1 MAVSGRVQVLYSFA
15 GLVFILILQQSYET
29 TWFNYSLNFIPN
41 LQAGASTFAQGAW
54 LTYSNYGLTA
64 ITTLPFLCTYLF
76 VEQRARAFYYLVV
89 ISGVS
94 AVTAIMKLNYH

>member
-41 LQAGASTFAQGAW
+41 L
-54 LTYSNYGLTA
+54 
-64 ITTLPFLCTYLF
+64 
-76 VEQRARAFYYLVV
+76 
-89 ISGVS
+89 
-94 AVTAIMKLNYH
+94 